1 MGIVNFL
8 TFGGVLVDLII
19 FLIVGTST
27 LFGYRRGL
35 VGLIFKLF
43 VFVVS
48 IIIVFALYKPISNAI
63 INNTELD
70 EKIASVIKNGLLN
83 TSLAEDKPLST
94 SNSNLSEGSVNLING
109 LASEAVT
116 KAQNSDKVSYVAMQ
130 LSYAIVRFISM
141 ILIFVVA
148 KFGLLFVRIVADL
161 LASLPIINTFNKSG
175 GLIYGLLK
183 GLLIVYVILAIFSIL
198 SPIFSSWGVISS
210 ISDSLI
216 GSKMYNHNVIIN
228 LISK

>member
-19 FLIVGTST
+19 ISIVGTST
-27 LFGYRRGL
+27 VLGYRKGL

-43 VFVVS
+43 VFFIS
-48 IIIVFALYKPISNAI
+48 LILVFALYKPVSNTI
-63 INNTELD
+63 INNTGLD
-70 EKIASVIKNGLLN
+70 ETIARGIKNGLEN
-83 TSLAEDKPLST
+83 TSLVENQKLST

-109 LASEAVT
+109 LV
-116 KAQNSDKVSYVAMQ
+116 SDAENKVKTGDTLTYVSTE

-141 ILIFVVA
+141 VLVFVIS
-148 KFGLLFVRIVADL
+148 KFLLLFVKFFAEI
-161 LASLPIINTFNKSG
+161 LASLPIISTFNKSG

-183 GLLIVYVILAIFSIL
+183 GLLIVYVVLAIFSIL
-198 SPIFSSWGVISS
+198 SPIISSWGIISS
-210 ISDSLI
+210 INDALI